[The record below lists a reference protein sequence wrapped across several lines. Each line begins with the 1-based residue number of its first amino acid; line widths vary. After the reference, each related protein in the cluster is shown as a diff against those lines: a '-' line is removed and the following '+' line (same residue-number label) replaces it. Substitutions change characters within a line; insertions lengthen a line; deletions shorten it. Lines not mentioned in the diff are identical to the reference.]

1 MATYIWVYIW
11 APLNCLDYHNF
22 IVKIWNQEV
31 FQEYLGY
38 SSSFSFPY
46 TFLLKLVRLGGKKDL
61 YWYFDWDTWFSV
73 NIHDHE
79 SQGGLFWNPAIIL
92 HFLTWRKETRPEAL
106 STVSLISFRPE
117 LSHTFIPKQMKRR
130 IGFLTNFKSIRIRW
144 VEYGWLFQNKRS
156 LPTSWT
162 NKFF

>member
-11 APLNCLDYHNF
+11 AQDPVPLNCLDYHSF

-79 SQGGLFWNPAIIL
+79 SQGDLFWNPAIIL
-92 HFLTWRKETRPEAL
+92 HSLHEEKRLVQKLSPQFPSSLLDQNWAAL
-106 STVSLISFRPE
+106 SSLNKWKEGLDFLPILNQS
-117 LSHTFIPKQMKRR
+117 
-130 IGFLTNFKSIRIRW
+130 GF
-144 VEYGWLFQNKRS
+144 VG
-156 LPTSWT
+156 
-162 NKFF
+162 